1 MGDMKRVMRN
11 GMVLTAGLMLT
22 GCGWLDTVVPDR
34 RPDYKTAKTVEPLE
48 VPPDLASSTLD
59 DSLVVPEI
67 APAPTA
73 TLSDY
78 RSERQPA
85 TAQPASGV
93 MPEPA
98 GIRVMRDG
106 DKRWLVVP
114 ADAATVWAR
123 VREFWLQS
131 GFTLTMEDPRVGIME
146 TDWAENR
153 ADIPEDPIRRTLGRV
168 LDGLYSAA
176 TRDKFRVRLERGEQ
190 TGTTELILTH
200 RGMEEKV
207 TGSPSEIQGTLWQP
221 RANDPELEVEMLRRL
236 MLHLGVEEQRAD
248 SQLAV
253 TTETPVRAELVK
265 QDGRTQLTL
274 FEDFSRA
281 WRRTGVALDRTG
293 FAVEDRDR
301 EEGIYFVRYIDPDRD
316 TERRGL
322 LSWMGL
328 GRDDSEPQN
337 QYQIKLTAQGANT
350 DVSIRNEAGEPD
362 QSRTAE
368 RILNLLH
375 EQLR

>member
-11 GMVLTAGLMLT
+11 GMVLTAGLMLA

-34 RPDYKTAKTVEPLE
+34 RPDYKTARTVEPLE

-93 MPEPA
+93 LPEPD

-114 ADAATVWAR
+114 GDAGAVWTR
-123 VREFWLQS
+123 VREFWLQR

-146 TDWAENR
+146 TAWAENR

-176 TRDKFRVRLERGEQ
+176 TRDKFRVRLERGEAP
-190 TGTTELILTH
+190 GTTEVILTH

-207 TGSPSEIQGTLWQP
+207 TGSPAEIQGTLWQP
-221 RANDPELEVEMLRRL
+221 RPSDPELEVEMLRRL
-236 MLHLGVEEQRAD
+236 MLHLGVVEQRAD
-248 SQLAV
+248 SQLAA

-265 QDGRTQLTL
+265 RDGQASLTL

-301 EEGIYFVRYIDPDRD
+301 EQGIYFVRYIDPDRD
-316 TERRGL
+316 TEKRGL
-322 LSWMGL
+322 LSWMRL
-328 GRDDSEPQN
+328 GRDDSAPQN

-350 DVSIRNEAGEPD
+350 DVSIRNEAGEPE

>member
-11 GMVLTAGLMLT
+11 GMVLTAGLMLA

-34 RPDYKTAKTVEPLE
+34 RPDYKTARTVEPLE

-78 RSERQPA
+78 RSERLPA

-93 MPEPA
+93 IPEPA

-114 ADAATVWAR
+114 GDAGTVWAR

-131 GFTLTMEDPRVGIME
+131 GFTLAMEDPRVGIME
-146 TDWAENR
+146 TEWAENR

-168 LDGLYSAA
+168 LDGLYSSG
-176 TRDKFRVRLERGEQ
+176 TRDKFRVRLERSEEPGS
-190 TGTTELILTH
+190 TEVILTH

-236 MLHLGVEEQRAD
+236 MLHLGVAEQRAD

-301 EEGIYFVRYIDPDRD
+301 EEGVYFVRYIDPDRD

-322 LSWMGL
+322 LSWMRL
-328 GRDDSEPQN
+328 GRGAPEPQN

-362 QSRTAE
+362 SSRTAE

>member
-1 MGDMKRVMRN
+1 MAEMKGALRN
-11 GMVLTAGLMLT
+11 GMLLTLGLSLA
-22 GCGWLDTVVPDR
+22 GCGWLGSVVPDR
-34 RPDYKTAKTVEPLE
+34 RPDYKTAKPVEALE

-85 TAQPASGV
+85 AAQPGSGV
-93 MPEPA
+93 LLEPA
-98 GIRVMRDG
+98 DIRVMRDG

-114 ADAATVWAR
+114 ADAGTVWTR
-123 VREFWLQS
+123 VREFWLQG
-131 GFTLTMEDPRVGIME
+131 GFTLTLEDPRVGIME
-146 TDWAENR
+146 TGWAENR

-176 TRDKFRVRLERGEQ
+176 TRDKFRVRLERGEEP
-190 TGTTELILTH
+190 GTTEVILTH

-221 RANDPELEVEMLRRL
+221 RASDPELEVEMLRRL
-236 MLHLGVEEQRAD
+236 MLHLGVVEQRAD
-248 SQLAV
+248 SQLAA
-253 TTETPVRAELVK
+253 TAESPARAELVK
-265 QDGRTQLTL
+265 RDGQTMLTL

-322 LSWMGL
+322 LS
-328 GRDDSEPQN
+328 RFTRRSEEPQN

-350 DVSIRNEAGEPD
+350 EVSIRNEAGEPD
-362 QSRTAE
+362 QSRTVE

>member
-11 GMVLTAGLMLT
+11 GMVLTAGLMLA

-93 MPEPA
+93 LPEPD

-114 ADAATVWAR
+114 GDAGAVWTR
-123 VREFWLQS
+123 VREFWLQR

-146 TDWAENR
+146 TAWAENR

-176 TRDKFRVRLERGEQ
+176 TRDKFRVRLERGEAP
-190 TGTTELILTH
+190 GTTEVILTH

-207 TGSPSEIQGTLWQP
+207 TGSPAEIQGTLWQP
-221 RANDPELEVEMLRRL
+221 RPSDPELEVEMLRRL
-236 MLHLGVEEQRAD
+236 MLHLGVVEQRAD
-248 SQLAV
+248 SQLAA

-265 QDGRTQLTL
+265 RDGQASLTL

-301 EEGIYFVRYIDPDRD
+301 EQGIYFVRYIDPDRD
-316 TERRGL
+316 TEKRGL
-322 LSWMGL
+322 LSWMRL
-328 GRDDSEPQN
+328 GRDDSAPQN

-350 DVSIRNEAGEPD
+350 DVSIRNEAGEPE

>member
-11 GMVLTAGLMLT
+11 GMVLTAGLMLA

-78 RSERQPA
+78 RSERQPGV
-85 TAQPASGV
+85 AQPASGV
-93 MPEPA
+93 LPEPD

-114 ADAATVWAR
+114 GDAGAVWTR
-123 VREFWLQS
+123 VREFWLQR

-146 TDWAENR
+146 TAWAENR
-153 ADIPEDPIRRTLGRV
+153 ADIPEGPIRRTLGRV

-176 TRDKFRVRLERGEQ
+176 TRDKFRVRLERGEAP
-190 TGTTELILTH
+190 GTTEVILTH

-207 TGSPSEIQGTLWQP
+207 TGSPAETQGTLWQP
-221 RANDPELEVEMLRRL
+221 RPSDPELEVEMLRRL
-236 MLHLGVEEQRAD
+236 MLHLGVVEQRAD
-248 SQLAV
+248 SQLAA

-265 QDGRTQLTL
+265 RDGQASLTL

-301 EEGIYFVRYIDPDRD
+301 EAGIYFVRYIDPDRD
-316 TERRGL
+316 TEKRGL
-322 LSWMGL
+322 LSWMRF
-328 GRDDSEPQN
+328 GRDDPAPQN

-350 DVSIRNEAGEPD
+350 DVSIRNEAGEPE